1 MSKTVNYDFSIAN
14 FVTVKA
20 PYGVN
25 PDTLLDQALEQLLL
39 LVRNNE
45 KEAGVGQYPIEFHCV
60 NTFDADTGE
69 YEPIPEEWYDEK
81 I

>member
-45 KEAGVGQYPIEFHCV
+45 IEFHCV

-69 YEPIPEEWYDEK
+69 YEPIIAPEEWYDEK